1 MIQLECFS
9 LYYYHG
15 QVKRLNWK
23 FLKEKRVQLVNQKTY
38 HFGKSLS
45 MDTIMLYKFM
55 WFIMENLVSK
65 GVEIINSFTLEVIKQ
80 D

>member
-1 MIQLECFS
+1 MTVFH
-9 LYYYHG
+9 YYYHG
-15 QVKRLNWK
+15 QVKRLNRK

-38 HFGKSLS
+38 SFSIGKSLS

-55 WFIMENLVSK
+55 WSIMENLVSK
-65 GVEIINSFTLEVIKQ
+65 GVEIITSFALEVIKQ